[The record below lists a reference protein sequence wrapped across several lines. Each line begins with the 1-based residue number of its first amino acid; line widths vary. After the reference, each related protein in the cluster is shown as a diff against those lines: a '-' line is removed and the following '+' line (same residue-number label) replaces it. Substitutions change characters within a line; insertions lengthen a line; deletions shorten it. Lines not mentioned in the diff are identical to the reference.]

1 MQYHAK
7 EKMTQEK
14 NSGASIDTIELCK
27 KIEEQ
32 ISIYSKKNTKESNY
46 LVNEILRPSLLCIK
60 INEATFREIS
70 RIGSKHFT

>member
-1 MQYHAK
+1 MTK
-7 EKMTQEK
+7 EEK
-14 NSGASIDTIELCK
+14 SPTIVDTVALCK
-27 KIEEQ
+27 KLESQ
-32 ISIYSKKNTKESNY
+32 ISIYSKKNTEESVR